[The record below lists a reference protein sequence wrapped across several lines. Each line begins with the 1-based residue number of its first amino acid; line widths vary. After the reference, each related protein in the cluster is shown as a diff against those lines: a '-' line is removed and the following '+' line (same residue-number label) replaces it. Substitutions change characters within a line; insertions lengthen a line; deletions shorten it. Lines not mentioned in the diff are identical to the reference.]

1 MLYSDELT
9 EPYIYRMVVVRL
21 FSPAGATSNDGY
33 GSTTQPQLVGGRAVE
48 PTHPASAPQAAAAA
62 AAPAA
67 GWKPVATMMSTSQGL
82 RGAGRGREDV
92 DGSTA
97 GHSSSRSDSTDDVD
111 VDVDGDGDGIGDE
124 SSTASGTSVAEEGW
138 ESGHGLDNEEVEA
151 AGLGLDAVGKGE
163 GVGGGALPAAVR
175 KRNSFRR
182 AFDKAR
188 WVHRDKYS
196 VVLVSVVHKTRS
208 LVLCATSLN
217 FR

>member
-1 MLYSDELT
+1 
-9 EPYIYRMVVVRL
+9 
-21 FSPAGATSNDGY
+21 
-33 GSTTQPQLVGGRAVE
+33 
-48 PTHPASAPQAAAAA
+48 
-62 AAPAA
+62 
-67 GWKPVATMMSTSQGL
+67 MMSTNQGL

-111 VDVDGDGDGIGDE
+111 VDGDGDVDGDVDGDGIGDE

-138 ESGHGLDNEEVEA
+138 ESGHGLDNEEA

-163 GVGGGALPAAVR
+163 GGGGGALPAAVR

-188 WVHRDKYS
+188 WVHT
-196 VVLVSVVHKTRS
+196 VETTV
-208 LVLCATSLN
+208 
-217 FR
+217 